1 MPPRRFGM
9 NTREKIEYLRDDI
22 QCMLAI
28 LRSETDI
35 ATRGECYMRIDANRR
50 EIKRLEDLS

>member
-1 MPPRRFGM
+1 M

-22 QCMLAI
+22 RCMLAI

>member
-1 MPPRRFGM
+1 M

-22 QCMLAI
+22 RCMLAI

-35 ATRGECYMRIDANRR
+35 ATRGECCMRIDANRR